1 MNGSGVESSYMAGGR
16 QMARPRKQPII
27 TWTNVTEFI
36 QKESNMQTLQFIQ
49 YTLKT
54 RIETLENGAAD
65 DPA

>member
-1 MNGSGVESSYMAGGR
+1 
-16 QMARPRKQPII
+16 MARPRKQPII
-27 TWTNVTEFI
+27 NWMNVTEFI

-65 DPA
+65 DTA